1 MSLDIARVTD
11 LTDCHALRRRV
22 FMEEQQVSAE
32 DEWDDLDAGAW
43 HYLARRDGRP
53 VGSARVLLEGDAGIL
68 TRVCVLA
75 DQRGQGTG
83 AALTRAAVGDLRA
96 AGYARARLAAQTH
109 AIGFYERL
117 GFVAEG
123 PEFMDA
129 GIPHRWMELAL

>member
-1 MSLDIARVTD
+1 MNLTVARTTD
-11 LTDCHALRRRV
+11 LTDCHALRRIV

-32 DEWDDLDAGAW
+32 DEWDGLDEGAW

-53 VGSARVLLEGDAGIL
+53 VGSLRVLLEGDVGIL

-83 AALTRAAVGDLRA
+83 AELTRVAVADLRA
-96 AGYARARLAAQTH
+96 TGHRLARLGAQTH

-117 GFVAEG
+117 GFMAEG

-129 GIPHRWMELAL
+129 GIPHRWMAQAL

>member
-1 MSLDIARVTD
+1 MSLSIARTD
-11 LTDCHALRRRV
+11 ELTDCHMLRRVV

-32 DEWDDLDAGAW
+32 EEWDDLDAGAW

-53 VGSARVLLEGDAGIL
+53 VGTLRVVFQGEVGLL

-75 DQRGQGTG
+75 DQRGQGVG
-83 AALTRAAVGDLRA
+83 AALMRASVADLRA
-96 AGYARARLAAQTH
+96 AGYRLARLGAQVQ
-109 AIGFYERL
+109 AIGFYEQL

-129 GIPHRWMELAL
+129 NMPHRWMEQRL